1 MGHTISRHARPARRF
16 DAHPTGQVPFS
27 PLWQPRRL
35 LLRVRR
41 HGVVTLEQ
49 NSAYSTS
56 VVRLRSVKR
65 IFRSSAFT
73 QL

>member
-1 MGHTISRHARPARRF
+1 MGHTISRHARPTRRF
-16 DAHPTGQVPFS
+16 DTRATGQVSFS

-49 NSAYSTS
+49 PRVSSAAS
-56 VVRLRSVKR
+56 VRLRSAKR
-65 IFRSSAFT
+65 IFTASPIT
-73 QL
+73 HL

>member
-1 MGHTISRHARPARRF
+1 
-16 DAHPTGQVPFS
+16 
-27 PLWQPRRL
+27 L

-49 NSAYSTS
+49 NSAFGTS